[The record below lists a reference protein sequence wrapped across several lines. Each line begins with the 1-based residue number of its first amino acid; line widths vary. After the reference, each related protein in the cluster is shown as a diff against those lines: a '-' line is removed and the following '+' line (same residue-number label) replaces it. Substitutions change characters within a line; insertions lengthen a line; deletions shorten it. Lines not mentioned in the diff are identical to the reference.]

1 MVECHPNISN
11 ESVELS
17 LENVFSEFDMPG
29 FISMKILRLFF
40 NVFSWYYMEGHIKH
54 LKIGEPFDKLFKGIN
69 LKDFKEDSIAYSAVL
84 LYCRASKKF
93 NMRKLDIG
101 DLDGSEVGDNKKYA
115 KEDFSNKKL
124 FDLYKD
130 THTDLSDDFLLF
142 NKLFIQNTDKES
154 NNIKDYSDIVR
165 STNLYSLVLPNLPY
179 KLATKTLMVSKDAQ
193 VDAEQRVLY
202 ILQDCTLSMKKYI
215 KEIYMLKGFILNEAF
230 KHNYRVEWL
239 FTSDEVV
246 DRAVYSKT
254 KTEDLEHLVF
264 KGYKMNVSKILTSDE
279 FLNKQVLI
287 ITDGTDNFDFD
298 FTTKTKKINFISFTD
313 NIILKNKVSA
323 YGRFFRLQK
332 RY

>member
-1 MVECHPNISN
+1 MIKCHPNISN

-54 LKIGEPFDKLFKGIN
+54 LKIGPPFDKLFDDIN

-93 NMRKLDIG
+93 NMRKLDLG
-101 DLDGSEVGDNKKYA
+101 DLDESELGDNKKYE
-115 KEDFSNKKL
+115 KEDFSDKKL
-124 FDLYKD
+124 FELYRN
-130 THTDLSDDFLLF
+130 TATDLSDDFILF
-142 NKLFIQNTDKES
+142 NRLFIQNSDKETS
-154 NNIKDYSDIVR
+154 NIENYSDVVR
-165 STNLYSLVLPNLPY
+165 STNAYSLALPNLPY
-179 KLATKTLMVSKDAQ
+179 KLATKTLSVSKERE
-193 VDAEQRVLY
+193 VNNEQRVLY
-202 ILQDCTLSMKKYI
+202 VLQDSTRSMKKYI
-215 KEIYMLKGFILNEAF
+215 KDLYMLKGFILNEAF
-230 KHNYRVEWL
+230 KYNYRVEWL
-239 FTSDEVV
+239 YTSDEIV

-254 KTEDLEHLVF
+254 QTDNLEHLVF
-264 KGYKMNVSKILTSDE
+264 KGYKMDVSKILTSNE

-313 NIILKNKVSA
+313 NVILKNKLSA
-323 YGRFFRLQK
+323 YGRFFRLHR